1 MPPRRCA
8 DHVTDADGSHA
19 ALIPGPRGGTHDGL
33 MTVTQSGLPAPGG
46 RGRRS
51 ARVWDAR
58 AESWDAQGT
67 DGPGF
72 ARILAAVLTAAA
84 AAPSDRVVDLGA
96 GTGFLTLPL
105 AAASGS
111 VLAVDV
117 SQRMLDRLALAAA
130 AQGSPAA
137 RVRVLRADLASFDL
151 PPASV
156 DVVVSCYA
164 LHHLS
169 HKDKRRLLERAAAW
183 LRPGGRLVVADMM
196 FGRGTTRRDRGI
208 AAQQARAMLAKGLPG
223 AWRLLRNVVRLGLGL
238 GEDRPAPPTFWTS
251 AARAAGLD
259 GVRYEPIV
267 AEAGLLTAIK
277 PG

>member
-8 DHVTDADGSHA
+8 DHVTDVDGSHA

-67 DGPGF
+67 DGPG
-72 ARILAAVLTAAA
+72 
-84 AAPSDRVVDLGA
+84 
-96 GTGFLTLPL
+96 
-105 AAASGS
+105 
-111 VLAVDV
+111 
-117 SQRMLDRLALAAA
+117 
-130 AQGSPAA
+130 SPAA

-169 HKDKRRLLERAAAW
+169 HKDKRRRLERAAAW